1 MPNIMDVVKLRNK
14 PSRNGFDLSYK
25 NNFSAKVG
33 ELLPVMCKAVLPGD
47 SFNIDLSSFTRLQP
61 LNTAAF
67 ARMREYYD
75 FYFVPMTS
83 LWNKFPSV
91 ITQMKSNLT
100 RASGLN
106 LSDNVPVSSEL
117 PYVTCEQ
124 IAKFLQVFSRN
135 LTMRGNI
142 FGYNRALLAAKLLD
156 YLGYGDFSPYVYI
169 DEDHPGV
176 TWETSPMPYNLPLSI
191 LPLLAYQHVYADFFR
206 DSQWE
211 KTNPATFNCDYITGN
226 GDLQIP
232 LSDVITFGDFEEN
245 LNFFDLR
252 YSSFNKDLF
261 LGLQPN
267 AQYGSEASVSVNGIG
282 AGVGFSKLSYPGP
295 TIGGPL
301 TPGPVSWENTT
312 YGNTSILVDQDGNQA
327 AMGYYDNRVS
337 PASISGQE
345 IARFSILALRQAEQ
359 MQKWKEISQSVSED
373 YKKQIEAH
381 WGISVSDYL
390 SDSSRYLGGIG
401 ASLDINPVVNQNIT
415 GSYGADMAGLGTVV
429 NKGSIHFESRGEYGF
444 IIGVYHATPIFDY
457 MCGNLDP
464 VVTLTD
470 ATDFPIPELD
480 SIGMEQ
486 VPSYLLS
493 NLPATTDSNKAAN
506 KFVKDNPF
514 LGYAPRYVT
523 WKTSVD
529 VAHGAFA
536 TTLKNWV
543 LPFTAD
549 NLNLPTSLADTD
561 IQNPN
566 AVSASR
572 NSLTWTFKKV
582 NPSVMNPLFAVAADS
597 SVDSDQLL
605 CSSFMDVKVVRNL
618 DVDGLPY

>member
-135 LTMRGNI
+135 LSLRGNI

-252 YSSFNKDLF
+252 YASFNKDLF

-267 AQYGSEASVSVNGIG
+267 AQYGSEASVTNPVN
-282 AGVGFSKLSYPGP
+282 VSLNFSKWQGS
-295 TIGGPL
+295 GPL
-301 TPGPVSWENTT
+301 SIGSASFQNHEFQQFSYLEDVE
-312 YGNTSILVDQDGNQA
+312 GN
-327 AMGYYDNRVS
+327 
-337 PASISGQE
+337 
-345 IARFSILALRQAEQ
+345 IARLDNTPQSSFSVLALRQAEQ

-390 SDSSRYLGGIG
+390 SDSSRYLGGTG

-429 NKGSIHFESRGEYGF
+429 NKGSIHFESRGEYGY

-493 NLPATTDSNKAAN
+493 NLPATTESNKAAN

-529 VAHGAFA
+529 VSRGAFA

-582 NPSVMNPLFAVAADS
+582 NPSVMNSLFAVAADS

>member
-1 MPNIMDVVKLRNK
+1 MDVVKLRNK

-135 LTMRGNI
+135 LSLRGNI
-142 FGYNRALLAAKLLD
+142 FGYNRALLAVKLLD

-252 YSSFNKDLF
+252 YASFNKDLF

-267 AQYGSEASVSVNGIG
+267 AQYGSEASVTNPVN
-282 AGVGFSKLSYPGP
+282 VSLNFSKWQGS
-295 TIGGPL
+295 GPL
-301 TPGPVSWENTT
+301 SIGSASFQNHEFQQFSYLEDVE
-312 YGNTSILVDQDGNQA
+312 GN
-327 AMGYYDNRVS
+327 
-337 PASISGQE
+337 
-345 IARFSILALRQAEQ
+345 IARLDNTPQSSFSVLALRQAEQ

-390 SDSSRYLGGIG
+390 SDSSRYLGGTG

-429 NKGSIHFESRGEYGF
+429 NKGSIHFESRGEYGY

-486 VPSYLLS
+486 VPCY
-493 NLPATTDSNKAAN
+493 
-506 KFVKDNPF
+506 
-514 LGYAPRYVT
+514 
-523 WKTSVD
+523 
-529 VAHGAFA
+529 HE
-536 TTLKNWV
+536 
-543 LPFTAD
+543 
-549 NLNLPTSLADTD
+549 
-561 IQNPN
+561 
-566 AVSASR
+566 
-572 NSLTWTFKKV
+572 
-582 NPSVMNPLFAVAADS
+582 
-597 SVDSDQLL
+597 
-605 CSSFMDVKVVRNL
+605 
-618 DVDGLPY
+618 

>member
-1 MPNIMDVVKLRNK
+1 MDVVKLRNK

-135 LTMRGNI
+135 LSLRGNI

-252 YSSFNKDLF
+252 YASFNKDLF

-267 AQYGSEASVSVNGIG
+267 AQYGSEASVTNPVN
-282 AGVGFSKLSYPGP
+282 VSLNFSKWQGS
-295 TIGGPL
+295 GPL
-301 TPGPVSWENTT
+301 SIGSASFQNHESNQFSYLEDVE
-312 YGNTSILVDQDGNQA
+312 GN
-327 AMGYYDNRVS
+327 
-337 PASISGQE
+337 
-345 IARFSILALRQAEQ
+345 IARLDNTPQSSFSVLALRQAEQ

-390 SDSSRYLGGIG
+390 SDSSRYLGGTG

-429 NKGSIHFESRGEYGF
+429 NKGSIHFESRGEYGY

-493 NLPATTDSNKAAN
+493 NLPATTESNKAAN

-529 VAHGAFA
+529 VSRGAFA

-582 NPSVMNPLFAVAADS
+582 NPSVMNSLFAVAADS